1 MPPTLQPAALQADVS
16 LLTVLAF
23 AALNP
28 AVLAVGWMMGRRCDQ
43 AGKLVVAG
51 FAAALAGFA
60 LLWLAALLRLP
71 FVADPSRAAS
81 GIFAAQVLVGAAWA
95 ALAYATRPGP
105 R

>member
-1 MPPTLQPAALQADVS
+1 MQPVLQPAALQGDVS

-23 AALNP
+23 ALLNP
-28 AVLAVGWMMGRRCDQ
+28 AVIAVGWLMGRRCDQ

-71 FVADPSRAAS
+71 FVADPSRAAA
-81 GIFAAQVLVGAAWA
+81 GIFAAQVVVGGVWA
-95 ALAYATRPGP
+95 AIAYATRAG
-105 R
+105 RQ